1 MTINCI
7 RNGKNIPIYGK
18 GDSVRDWIYV
28 LDHVEAVDIIFH
40 YGKIG
45 NTYNVGSSN
54 EWENLALV
62 EKICDLVDEKL
73 GTKNLEI

>member
-1 MTINCI
+1 MYKKWK
-7 RNGKNIPIYGK
+7 KNIPIYGK

-73 GTKNLEI
+73 EQKF